1 MYKGIYIAASG
12 AVLKQSQLE
21 VITQNIAN
29 ANTAGYKRST
39 ISFKDYLLPNDVVG
53 SKPDGR
59 AMSAFSAIKA
69 DLSNGTLIRTG
80 NPLDVAIE
88 GDGFIALE
96 GERYTRRG
104 ELKKDRDGYLT
115 TFNGA
120 KVLGAGGPIQIPPDS
135 LDLSIDAEGKVSVM
149 QPGSTLPSELDTL
162 KIMDFGPDANMTKT
176 GNGDFIAGGEGMKS
190 ASVIKQ
196 GYREGSNVDAVIE
209 MVRMIDSMREF
220 ESYQKIIQ
228 TFDDVTARVTNDMGR
243 L

>member
-12 AVLKQSQLE
+12 AILKQSQLE

-29 ANTAGYKRST
+29 ANTVGYKRAT
-39 ISFKDYLLPNDVVG
+39 ISFKDYLLPKDVVA
-53 SKPDGR
+53 SNPDGR
-59 AMSAFSAIKA
+59 VMSDFSAVKA
-69 DLSNGTLIRTG
+69 DFSNGTLIRTG

-88 GDGFIALE
+88 GDGFIAME
-96 GERYTRRG
+96 GDRYTRRG
-104 ELKKDRDGYLT
+104 DLKKDRDGYLT
-115 TFNGA
+115 TSNGA

-162 KIMDFGPDANMTKT
+162 MIMDFGPDANMTKT
-176 GNGDFIAGGEGMKS
+176 GNGDYVAGGEGMKS
-190 ASVIKQ
+190 SSAIKQ

-228 TFDDVTARVTNDMGR
+228 TFDEATAKVTNDMGR